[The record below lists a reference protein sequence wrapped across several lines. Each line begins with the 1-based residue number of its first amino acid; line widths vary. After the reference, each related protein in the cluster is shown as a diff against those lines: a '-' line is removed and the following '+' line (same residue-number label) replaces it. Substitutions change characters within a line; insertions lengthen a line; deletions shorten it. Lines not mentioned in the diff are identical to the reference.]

1 MSTIFVRGEINVKE
15 HRRGNQNGQFVFL
28 FMFFFQF
35 VFFLTFVI
43 LYFFNDIDHHKPELS
58 KIYTLPAECD
68 LIKFSCSS
76 LKCKRK

>member
-28 FMFFFQF
+28 FMFFFSIC
-35 VFFLTFVI
+35 FFNFCYPI
-43 LYFFNDIDHHKPELS
+43 FFNDIDHHKPELS
-58 KIYTLPAECD
+58 KIYTLPAACD

-76 LKCKRK
+76 LKYKRK